1 MTLKTVAVM
10 SPGDMG
16 EGVGASVR
24 GQGIDVI
31 TVLKGRS
38 DATRKRAERAGFRE
52 VPDLGTLGSPKPT
65 WSWSIMP
72 PERAEGFA
80 AEVAEAAG
88 DAASST
94 VFAEMNAISP
104 MTSRR
109 IAERMAAA
117 GIPYIDGGIIGLAP
131 FKGGSPTRLY
141 VSGPQAGLMD
151 ALDGN
156 GKQVMQVG
164 DEIGRASAVEDGVR
178 VDNEGHR
185 HAVDRRVHDRRTARG
200 AADSRTGMGLEPGG
214 RAGAHGAAGACS
226 SGGLRTLD
234 RRDGGNRGD
243 ICRKRGHAALPQGG
257 GRCLPGARRH
267 AVCRRNPRNDG
278 QKPDDAGV
286 REGVRCPSSGAPET
300 GNSRQAAGRIRGPVP
315 AAPCLWP
322 ANRDPGGIPS

>member
-24 GQGIDVI
+24 GQGLDVI

-52 VPDLGTLGSPKPT
+52 VPDLGTLVAEADLVL
-65 WSWSIMP
+65 SIMP

-156 GKQVMQVG
+156 GKKVMQVG
-164 DEIGRASAVEDGVR
+164 DEIGRASAVKMVYASITKGTDTLLTAACMTAEQLGVR
-178 VDNEGHR
+178 QILEQEWASSQADALARME
-185 HAVDRRVHDRRTARG
+185 RRVPALPADSGRWIGEMEEIAATYAESGVTPHFHKG
-200 AADSRTGMGLEPGG
+200 AADVYRVLAATPFAAETRETMDKSRTMRESVKVYV
-214 RAGAHGAAGACS
+214 AH
-226 SGGLRTLD
+226 
-234 RRDGGNRGD
+234 
-243 ICRKRGHAALPQGG
+243 LP
-257 GRCLPGARRH
+257 
-267 AVCRRNPRNDG
+267 
-278 QKPDDAGV
+278 DAGN
-286 REGVRCPSSGAPET
+286 GK
-300 GNSRQAAGRIRGPVP
+300 
-315 AAPCLWP
+315 
-322 ANRDPGGIPS
+322 